1 MSFSLIFQIMM
12 ISFRSNNLTLKSRFT
27 TSDCRDIEIRTFE
40 FVQAETQI
48 HPLMN
53 NKKKSFYR

>member
-1 MSFSLIFQIMM
+1 MM
-12 ISFRSNNLTLKSRFT
+12 ISFKSNNLTLKSRFT
-27 TSDCRDIEIRTFE
+27 PSDCRDIEIRTFE

-53 NKKKSFYR
+53 NKNKSFYR